1 MIGEPIK
8 SIGDHPITVR
18 LHREVQT
25 PLVVKVISGGVIAA
39 SAEAEAEAAEPE
51 GLQTEE
57 SRDADDDDE

>member
-1 MIGEPIK
+1 
-8 SIGDHPITVR
+8 VR

-57 SRDADDDDE
+57 SRDAADDDE